1 MRDRQI
7 RSRLSSGP
15 RPAHRHRSARA
26 VLAVLALATT
36 TGLGGVLVTPAA
48 AAAPPGAMPAV
59 ATPAG
64 TTRSA
69 TTAKKPLTTTVTT
82 LGRARVG
89 QPVATFA
96 RALGRRP
103 GPITPS
109 GNDTC
114 WIRTIV
120 GLRDVTVMVLNKPAS
135 AVRRVDIHTTTIKTT
150 RGVGV
155 GSTRAQ
161 VLAAYRGKVTTSPH
175 KYVPGGQYLTVR
187 SGKYALLFETDE
199 KGRVTTYRFGEAE
212 PVSWVEGCS

>member
-1 MRDRQI
+1 MHVQHP
-7 RSRLSSGP
+7 RSGGRSG
-15 RPAHRHRSARA
+15 SAR
-26 VLAVLALATT
+26 VLLAGLALATI
-36 TGLGGVLVTPAA
+36 TGLGGALVTPAA
-48 AAAPPGAMPAV
+48 AVTAPAGATQAS
-59 ATPAG
+59 TPAS
-64 TTRSA
+64 TTLSA
-69 TTAKKPLTTTVTT
+69 STAKKPLRTTVTT

-103 GPITPS
+103 GPVTPS

-114 WIRTIV
+114 WVRTIV
-120 GLRDVTVMVLNKPAS
+120 GLRGVTVMVLDKPAS
-135 AVRRVDIHTTTIKTT
+135 AVRRVDIRTTAIKTT

-161 VLAAYRGKVTTSPH
+161 VLAAYRGKVTTAPH
-175 KYVPGGQYLTVR
+175 KYVTGGQYLTVR
-187 SGKYALLFETDE
+187 SGKFALLFETNG